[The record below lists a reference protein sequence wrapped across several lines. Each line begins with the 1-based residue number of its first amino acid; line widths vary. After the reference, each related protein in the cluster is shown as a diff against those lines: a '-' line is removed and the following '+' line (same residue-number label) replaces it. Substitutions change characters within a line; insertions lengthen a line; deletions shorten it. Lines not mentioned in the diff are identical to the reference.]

1 MPQDGRQRVTPP
13 ADPQWLEGAPIYRQL
28 RDRVIALIL
37 EGSLKE
43 GDAVPSV
50 RQVAADFRINPL
62 TVMKAYQALADEG
75 LLEKRRG
82 LGMFVSVGAHLT
94 LHKDERTRF
103 LEAEW
108 PRIHARIASL
118 GLDLEDLLA
127 VLPHKPGDK
136 QP

>member
-1 MPQDGRQRVTPP
+1 MSVTP

-28 RDRVIALIL
+28 RDRVIGLIL
-37 EGSLKE
+37 DGSLKE

-82 LGMFVSVGAHLT
+82 LGMFVSSGAQT
-94 LHKDERTRF
+94 ALHKDERTKF
-103 LEAEW
+103 LETEW
-108 PRIHARIASL
+108 PRIHARITSL
-118 GLDLEDLLA
+118 GLDLQDLLKA
-127 VLPHKPGDK
+127 APPSGDK
-136 QP
+136 DQ

>member
-1 MPQDGRQRVTPP
+1 MTP

-28 RDRVIALIL
+28 RDRVIGLIL
-37 EGSLKE
+37 DGTLKE

-82 LGMFVSVGAHLT
+82 LGMFVSHGAHT
-94 LHKDERTRF
+94 ALHKDERTKF
-103 LEAEW
+103 LETEW
-108 PRIHARIASL
+108 PRIHARLTSL
-118 GLDLEDLLA
+118 GLNLQDLLEA
-127 VLPHKPGDK
+127 TPKSGDK
-136 QP
+136 EP

>member
-1 MPQDGRQRVTPP
+1 MTPP
-13 ADPQWLEGAPIYRQL
+13 DPQWLEGAPIYRQL

-37 EGSLKE
+37 EGALKE

-82 LGMFVSVGAHLT
+82 LGMFVSQGAHAA

-103 LEAEW
+103 LETEW

-118 GLDLEDLLA
+118 GLDLADLLA
-127 VLPHKPGDK
+127 AAPPSAGDK
-136 QP
+136 EK

>member
-1 MPQDGRQRVTPP
+1 MPVSP

-37 EGSLKE
+37 DGSLKE

-62 TVMKAYQALADEG
+62 TVMKAYQALSDEG

-82 LGMFVSVGAHLT
+82 LGMFVNAGARAAL
-94 LHKDERTRF
+94 LSDERSRLMTR
-103 LEAEW
+103 LMLSA
-108 PRIHARIASL
+108 PMVRPPSTGTMTTSSRPIS
-118 GLDLEDLLA
+118 
-127 VLPHKPGDK
+127 V
-136 QP
+136 

>member
-1 MPQDGRQRVTPP
+1 MSP
-13 ADPQWLEGAPIYRQL
+13 ADPQWLDGAPIYRQL

-37 EGSLKE
+37 DGALKE

-82 LGMFVSVGAHLT
+82 LGMFVSTGARVAL
-94 LHKDERTRF
+94 LSDERTRF
-103 LEAEW
+103 LAGEW
-108 PRIHARIASL
+108 PRIRARIQSL
-118 GLDLEDLLA
+118 GLDLTELMQDTQ
-127 VLPHKPGDK
+127 KDK
-136 QP
+136 ES

>member
-1 MPQDGRQRVTPP
+1 MTPP

-82 LGMFVSVGAHLT
+82 LGMFVSQGAHVA

-103 LEAEW
+103 LETEW
-108 PRIHARIASL
+108 PRIHARITSL
-118 GLDLEDLLA
+118 GLDLKDLLA
-127 VLPHKPGDK
+127 VPPQKPGDK
-136 QP
+136 ES

>member
-1 MPQDGRQRVTPP
+1 MTP

-28 RDRVIALIL
+28 RDRVIGLIL
-37 EGSLKE
+37 DGTLKE

-82 LGMFVSVGAHLT
+82 LGMFVSSGAHNA
-94 LHKDERTRF
+94 LHKDERSRF
-103 LEAEW
+103 LETEW
-108 PRIHARIASL
+108 PRIHARITSL
-118 GLDLEDLLA
+118 GLELRDLLEA
-127 VLPHKPGDK
+127 APKSGDK
-136 QP
+136 DS

>member
-1 MPQDGRQRVTPP
+1 MSP

-37 EGSLKE
+37 DGSLKE

-62 TVMKAYQALADEG
+62 TVMKAYQALSDEG

-82 LGMFVSVGAHLT
+82 LGMFVALGAHKAL
-94 LHKDERTRF
+94 LSDERARF
-103 LEAEW
+103 LDTEW
-108 PRIHARIASL
+108 PRIRTRIQAL
-118 GLDLEDLLA
+118 GLDLKDLF
-127 VLPHKPGDK
+127 DK
-136 QP
+136 EES

>member
-1 MPQDGRQRVTPP
+1 MTP

-28 RDRVIALIL
+28 RDRVIGLIL
-37 EGSLKE
+37 DGTLKE

-82 LGMFVSVGAHLT
+82 LGMFVSSGAHT
-94 LHKDERTRF
+94 ALHKDERTKF
-103 LEAEW
+103 LETEW
-108 PRIHARIASL
+108 PRIHARLTSL

-127 VLPHKPGDK
+127 AAPKSGDK
-136 QP
+136 EP

>member
-1 MPQDGRQRVTPP
+1 MTP

-82 LGMFVSVGAHLT
+82 LGMFVSTGAHAA

-103 LEAEW
+103 LETEW
-108 PRIHARIASL
+108 PRIHARLTSL
-118 GLDLEDLLA
+118 GLDLKDLLA
-127 VLPHKPGDK
+127 APQKTGDK
-136 QP
+136 EP

>member
-1 MPQDGRQRVTPP
+1 MSP
-13 ADPQWLEGAPIYRQL
+13 ADPQWQEGAPIYRQL

-37 EGSLKE
+37 EGALRE

-82 LGMFVSVGAHLT
+82 LGLFVATGAREAL
-94 LHKDERTRF
+94 LKDERTRF
-103 LEAEW
+103 LETEW
-108 PRIHARIASL
+108 PRVRATIQRL
-118 GLDLEDLLA
+118 GLKPEELLGDL
-127 VLPHKPGDK
+127 PGDRK
-136 QP
+136 DS

>member
-1 MPQDGRQRVTPP
+1 VDWRERPVSP

-37 EGSLKE
+37 DGGLKE

-82 LGMFVSVGAHLT
+82 LGMFVSSGARGALMS
-94 LHKDERTRF
+94 DERTRF
-103 LEAEW
+103 LDTEW
-108 PRIHARIASL
+108 PRVRARIQSL
-118 GLDLEDLLA
+118 GLDLEDLMKE
-127 VLPHKPGDK
+127 PKP
-136 QP
+136 

>member
-1 MPQDGRQRVTPP
+1 MTPP

-37 EGSLKE
+37 DGTLKE

-82 LGMFVSVGAHLT
+82 LGMFVSSGAQRA

-103 LEAEW
+103 LETEW

-118 GLDLEDLLA
+118 GLDLKELLA
-127 VLPHKPGDK
+127 VPPQKPGDK
-136 QP
+136 EP

>member
-1 MPQDGRQRVTPP
+1 VSP
-13 ADPQWLEGAPIYRQL
+13 ADPQWQEGAPIYRQL

-37 EGSLKE
+37 DGGLKE

-82 LGMFVSVGAHLT
+82 LGMFVSPGARTALMS
-94 LHKDERTRF
+94 DERTRF
-103 LEAEW
+103 LDNEW
-108 PRIHARIASL
+108 PRIRARIQSL
-118 GLDLEDLLA
+118 GLDVTELMKE
-127 VLPHKPGDK
+127 PKP
-136 QP
+136 